1 MRKQKVYIINLLHG
15 WNYRNF
21 IIWHDMQRCRN
32 IWRFLFAI
40 WLPKCFSPYL
50 FIKNVSVLYLVC
62 VINAMCFRPTLLMGT
77 ESKNSF
83 FSKKNW
89 TNMYGHPVKNPV
101 SFQSTVHI
109 SEIAQISKP
118 IVSPVEKH
126 VLHFGCT
133 YCVFSLG
140 CLWTSIFLLR

>member
-1 MRKQKVYIINLLHG
+1 MVRITETLL
-15 WNYRNF
+15 F
-21 IIWHDMQRCRN
+21 DMTCCAAATSEN
-32 IWRFLFAI
+32 FLFAI
-40 WLPKCFSPYL
+40 WLPKWFSPYL

-62 VINAMCFRPTLLMGT
+62 VINAMCFRPTLLMWT

-83 FSKKNW
+83 FRKKDW

-126 VLHFGCT
+126 VFHFGCT